1 MKEHKKVKKFFTEFK
16 EMISKG
22 NVVDMAVGV
31 VIGGSFGKIVTSL
44 VNDII
49 MPAVSALTGGYA
61 VKDLKIV
68 ISPAELDAAGEIIKA
83 ESAVMYGNFISTIL
97 DFLIIAFCIF
107 LMIKAIGGLKE
118 KLAKKS
124 EPEPAPEKPAEPAP
138 ETELDVLKAIRA
150 MLEEKNGDK

>member
-68 ISPAELDAAGEIIKA
+68 ISLAELDAAGEIIKA